1 MFSLLYRCNMILE
14 IKSLHYVFFLTILSS
29 SHLKSVER
37 ISLWIGYVFPLN
49 SLFFFHYE
57 SYWKKMCTEV
67 DEIGQSFSPFLHPFC
82 RPFYQRILFHKNEK
96 AKKKY
101 IPARL
106 VYLHFPLF
114 FSPCSSEWSRLKSFF
129 PFIFHLNWFFQWWMN
144 AHFNSI

>member
-1 MFSLLYRCNMILE
+1 MILE

-49 SLFFFHYE
+49 SLFFFIMNLIE
-57 SYWKKMCTEV
+57 KKMCTEV

-96 AKKKY
+96 AKKKN
-101 IPARL
+101 IFRL
-106 VYLHFPLF
+106 G
-114 FSPCSSEWSRLKSFF
+114 
-129 PFIFHLNWFFQWWMN
+129 
-144 AHFNSI
+144 